1 MCIRDSAYTIT
12 FTTIITVILGLG
24 LSYTADS
31 LRGRQI
37 LNEEL
42 DIKKNILSVLGYKQ
56 DTPWTN
62 EEVQSLY
69 DSNINEIRIDEVG
82 LVLDEVDK
90 SGNFAY
96 TIYQSSENNMV
107 TGYAIP
113 IAGKGLWG
121 TMYGYFA
128 IEPDAETVKGITF
141 YKHKETPGLGAEVD
155 KDWFKNNFIG
165 KKLTDKNGELVS
177 IEVVKGYVSK
187 TDPEALHKVD
197 GISGATITGTG
208 LTTFLKSDLEKYE
221 PYFARVRRINQ
232 IESL

>member
-1 MCIRDSAYTIT
+1 MRSDAYTIT

-96 TIYQSSENNMV
+96 TIYQSSENNKV

-177 IEVVKGYVSK
+177 IKVVKGYVSK

>member
-1 MCIRDSAYTIT
+1 MRSDAYTIV

-96 TIYQSSENNMV
+96 TIYQSSENNEV

>member
-1 MCIRDSAYTIT
+1 MRSDAYTIT

-56 DTPWTN
+56 DVPWTN

-69 DSNINEIRIDEVG
+69 DKNINEIRIDKVG
-82 LVLDEVDK
+82 SVLDQVDQ

>member
-1 MCIRDSAYTIT
+1 MRSDAYTIV

-221 PYFARVRRINQ
+221 PYFARVRRVNQ

>member
-1 MCIRDSAYTIT
+1 MRSDAYTIA

-24 LSYTADS
+24 LSVTADS
-31 LRGRQI
+31 LRDRQI
-37 LNEEL
+37 LNEQL

-96 TIYQSSENNMV
+96 TIYQSSENNEV

>member
-1 MCIRDSAYTIT
+1 MRSDAYTIV

-31 LRGRQI
+31 LRERQI

-96 TIYQSSENNMV
+96 TIYQSSENKKV

-177 IEVVKGYVSK
+177 IKVVKGYVSK
-187 TDPEALHKVD
+187 TDPEALLIVD

>member
-1 MCIRDSAYTIT
+1 MRSDAYTIA

-24 LSYTADS
+24 LSATADS
-31 LRGRQI
+31 LRDRQI
-37 LNEEL
+37 LNEQL

-82 LVLDEVDK
+82 SVLDEVDK
-90 SGNFAY
+90 SGNFSY
-96 TIYQSSENNMV
+96 TIYQSRENNKV

-221 PYFARVRRINQ
+221 PYFARVRRVNQ

>member
-1 MCIRDSAYTIT
+1 MRSDAYTIA

-24 LSYTADS
+24 LSATADS
-31 LRGRQI
+31 LRDRQI
-37 LNEEL
+37 LNEQL

-69 DSNINEIRIDEVG
+69 DSNINEIKIDEVG
-82 LVLDEVDK
+82 SVLDEVDK
-90 SGNFAY
+90 SGNFTY
-96 TIYQSSENNMV
+96 TIYQSRENNKV

-221 PYFARVRRINQ
+221 PYFARVRRVNQ

>member
-1 MCIRDSAYTIT
+1 MRSDAYTIA

-24 LSYTADS
+24 LSATADS
-31 LRGRQI
+31 LRDRQI
-37 LNEEL
+37 LNEQL

-69 DSNINEIRIDEVG
+69 DNNISEIRIDEVG
-82 LVLDEVDK
+82 SVLDEVDK

-96 TIYQSSENNMV
+96 TIYQSRENNNV

-221 PYFARVRRINQ
+221 PYFARVRRVNQ

>member
-1 MCIRDSAYTIT
+1 MRSDAYTIT
-12 FTTIITVILGLG
+12 FTTIVTVILGLG
-24 LSYTADS
+24 LSFTADS
-31 LRGRQI
+31 LRDRQI

-42 DIKKNILSVLGYKQ
+42 DIKKNILSVLGFKQ
-56 DTPWTN
+56 DTPWTD

-69 DSNINEIRIDEVG
+69 DRNINEIRIDEVG
-82 LVLDEVDK
+82 SVFDEVDK
-90 SGNFAY
+90 SDNFAY
-96 TIYQSSENNMV
+96 TIYQSRENNKV

>member
-1 MCIRDSAYTIT
+1 MRSDAYTIT
-12 FTTIITVILGLG
+12 FTTIVTVVLGLG

-31 LRGRQI
+31 LRDRQI

-56 DTPWTN
+56 DTPWTD

-69 DSNINEIRIDEVG
+69 DRNINEIRIDEVG
-82 LVLDEVDK
+82 SVFDEVDK
-90 SGNFAY
+90 SDNFAY
-96 TIYQSSENNMV
+96 TIYQSRENNKV

-187 TDPEALHKVD
+187 TDPDALHKVD

>member
-1 MCIRDSAYTIT
+1 MRSDAYTIT
-12 FTTIITVILGLG
+12 FTTIVTVILGLG

-31 LRGRQI
+31 LRDRQI

-56 DTPWTN
+56 DTPWTD

-69 DSNINEIRIDEVG
+69 DRNINEIRIDEVG
-82 LVLDEVDK
+82 SVFDEVDK
-90 SGNFAY
+90 SDNFAY
-96 TIYQSSENNMV
+96 TIYQSRENNKV

-187 TDPEALHKVD
+187 TDPDALHKVD

>member
-1 MCIRDSAYTIT
+1 MRSDAYTIA

-24 LSYTADS
+24 LSATADS
-31 LRGRQI
+31 LRDRQI
-37 LNEEL
+37 LNEQL

-82 LVLDEVDK
+82 SVFDEVDK
-90 SGNFAY
+90 SDNFAY
-96 TIYQSSENNMV
+96 TIYQSRENNKV

-187 TDPEALHKVD
+187 TDPDALHKVD
-197 GISGATITGTG
+197 GISGATITGSG

>member
-1 MCIRDSAYTIT
+1 MRSDAYTIA

-24 LSYTADS
+24 LSATADS
-31 LRGRQI
+31 LRDRQI
-37 LNEEL
+37 LNEQL

-56 DTPWTN
+56 ETPWTN

-82 LVLDEVDK
+82 SVLDEVDK
-90 SGNFAY
+90 SGNSAY
-96 TIYQSSENNMV
+96 TIYQSRENNKV

-221 PYFARVRRINQ
+221 PYFARVRRVNQ